1 MLLVA
6 DRLRGPFN
14 IKSVLEPIDSKIS
27 DAILI
32 MQENSMQ
39 VSAKV
44 PWSSTVSS
52 ASGLS
57 FWSHSECG
65 PSLTPMIPSDP
76 SLFRTTS
83 LLRSVIFIISAARCR
98 LRCFINIAVICKEK
112 NPNLPLRSAASDLY
126 KTALTF
132 QLNLSVTHFKQ
143 HFKTIK
149 ELCG

>member
-44 PWSSTVSS
+44 PWSSTVE
-52 ASGLS
+52 LS
-57 FWSHSECG
+57 CG
-65 PSLTPMIPSDP
+65 VPQGSPLGPIV
-76 SLFRTTS
+76 
-83 LLRSVIFIISAARCR
+83 SVD
-98 LRCFINIAVICKEK
+98 
-112 NPNLPLRSAASDLY
+112 LP
-126 KTALTF
+126 
-132 QLNLSVTHFKQ
+132 
-143 HFKTIK
+143 
-149 ELCG
+149 